1 MKNRTR
7 QLYVISPGLSSGVAF
22 VSWDTGEDPYQRADD
37 YFPQEDAPAE
47 RRPSML
53 RNWTQAAKHL
63 PKVWTRLVPS
73 SLWRQAQKPVA
84 SA

>member
-22 VSWDTGEDPYQRADD
+22 VTWDAGEDPYQRASD
-37 YFPQEDAPAE
+37 YLPDVDQPVEK
-47 RRPSML
+47 RQGLL
-53 RNWTQAAKHL
+53 RNWTQAIKHL
-63 PKVWTRLVPS
+63 PKVWTRLVRQP
-73 SLWRQAQKPVA
+73 LWRTAAKPGV